1 MDPIRVL
8 VVEDEFLIQDLLE
21 HELKEAGFEVVAASN
36 FNDALHRLNE
46 EVTVYRAL
54 VTDINLQSE
63 LSGWEVARHAR
74 RLKSDIPVIYMTGDS
89 GADWPIHGVPNSILV
104 TKPFAAVQIITA
116 LGQLLNVGNTPG
128 V

>member
-21 HELKEAGFEVVAASN
+21 HELKVAGFEVVAAPN
-36 FNDALHRLNE
+36 FKDALLRLNE
-46 EVTVYRAL
+46 EVADFRAL
-54 VTDINLQSE
+54 VTDINLQTE
-63 LSGWEVARHAR
+63 QSGWDVARHAR
-74 RLKSDIPVIYMTGDS
+74 RLNADIPVIYMTGDS
-89 GADWPIHGVPNSILV
+89 GAEWPIYGVPNSILV